1 MSKVENIL
9 KSVVGWGLE
18 TKRDIREYNGE
29 LIENVSEGAINFLEK
44 YMWPIVKPLDDA
56 LEKIRKYCSED

>member
-1 MSKVENIL
+1 MSKIENML

-29 LIENVSEGAINFLEK
+29 VMGSVFESVGNFCDK
-44 YMWPIVKPLDDA
+44 YVWPIVKPLDDA
-56 LEKIRKYCSED
+56 LEKIRQYCSEA